1 MATLGEIAESLQTF
15 VKNYRENSKLKA
27 MNRDWNRTVLVL
39 ANDLESAHTLTLED
53 GELSLQEG
61 RQGDPDLTVISDSD
75 TLAAMFSGEITPTE
89 PYLNGTLKIIG
100 SEDDIMRL
108 DFISLLIWGE

>member
-1 MATLGEIAESLQTF
+1 
-15 VKNYRENSKLKA
+15 
-27 MNRDWNRTVLVL
+27 MNRDWDRTVLVL
-39 ANDLESAHTLTLED
+39 ANDIESVHTMVLKD
-53 GELSLQEG
+53 GELSLRQG
-61 RQGDPDLTVISDSD
+61 RQGEPDMTVISDGD
-75 TLAAMFSGEITPTE
+75 TLAAMFFGDITPTE